1 MKITVGTNTIKK
13 MIEGYYKEVY
23 NFSGKAT
30 IKVTSNDDYYGP
42 SFNTQVLLT
51 GKVKV
56 LEEAT
61 ATIDISLD
69 EVKNS
74 IVWAFNQEGLEAE
87 NIEFY
92 SGTHYVTEGY
102 GMSEHTFKEAYFKG
116 AEVEVKGFQKKMG
129 TK

>member
-56 LEEAT
+56 LEGGNA
-61 ATIDISLD
+61 I
-69 EVKNS
+69 
-74 IVWAFNQEGLEAE
+74 FNQIKSFAMDED
-87 NIEFY
+87 
-92 SGTHYVTEGY
+92 Y
-102 GMSEHTFKEAYFKG
+102 GDPRDYDIKI
-116 AEVEVKGFQKKMG
+116 
-129 TK
+129 TKIIK

>member
-74 IVWAFNQEGLEAE
+74 IVWAFNQEGLEA
-87 NIEFY
+87 
-92 SGTHYVTEGY
+92 
-102 GMSEHTFKEAYFKG
+102 
-116 AEVEVKGFQKKMG
+116 
-129 TK
+129 